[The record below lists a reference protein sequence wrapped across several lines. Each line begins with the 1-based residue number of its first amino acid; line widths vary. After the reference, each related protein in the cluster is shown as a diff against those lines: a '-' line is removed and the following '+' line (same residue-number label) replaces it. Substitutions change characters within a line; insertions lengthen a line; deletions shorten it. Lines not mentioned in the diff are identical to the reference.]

1 MAKIKT
7 LTSMARGAE
16 SIKSNQEIDLPDVE
30 AIALCVNGLAEPVG
44 WTLPADPTDA
54 DGPPPV
60 DPPAPSEPTSK
71 KKK

>member
-16 SIKSNQEIDLPDVE
+16 SIKSNQEIEVPDAE

-44 WTLPADPTDA
+44 WTMPKEGEELAPPPADDA
-54 DGPPPV
+54 K
-60 DPPAPSEPTSK
+60 PAK
-71 KKK
+71 KK